1 MESAKDGVKLIADA
15 LESGKALQKF
25 CEMLK
30 AQGVRPDVAQ
40 KLCTPGA
47 DPLSLLPLASQ
58 KTELVAEKSGIVSRI
73 DALALGRV
81 THKLGAGRQLSSSKI
96 DHGIGIVLSVRVGQ
110 FIPKGSKWI
119 TVYHNGNLG
128 DFQIASLKNAVEI
141 DENGGTDDLPVPS
154 RIIDIVDGRR
164 RSSNFVCQ

>member
-1 MESAKDGVKLIADA
+1 MESEQDGVKLIADA

-30 AQGVRPDVAQ
+30 AQGVQPDVAQ

-110 FIPKGSKWI
+110 FIPRGSKWI
-119 TVYHNGNLG
+119 TVYHNGNLD

-141 DENGGTDDLPVPS
+141 DENGGTADLPVPS

-164 RSSNFVCQ
+164 RSSIFVCQ